1 MSNRVNVE
9 LAWQICNRQSAI
21 LIVNLKNCKLMSN
34 YDLLVAVVREKGAA
48 ASLNWSAFL
57 VGTSLMCVVALI
69 VLMTR
74 TKDTNND
81 GALED
86 QA

>member
-1 MSNRVNVE
+1 M
-9 LAWQICNRQSAI
+9 C
-21 LIVNLKNCKLMSN
+21 N

-48 ASLNWSAFL
+48 ASLNSSAFL
-57 VGTSLMCVVALI
+57 VGASLMCVVALI

-86 QA
+86 KA